1 MHEKTLD
8 IFIESK
14 TIETQSMQI
23 AYYSIHVI
31 AIYSLHI
38 MNIIQKN
45 RLKRLLGFLE
55 REKIIY
61 QILESYVNIVA
72 CQVQC
77 LDTVG
82 DRPCDCSDSGLCKE
96 EI

>member
-31 AIYSLHI
+31 TICKLYI
-38 MNIIQKN
+38 VDII
-45 RLKRLLGFLE
+45 
-55 REKIIY
+55 
-61 QILESYVNIVA
+61 
-72 CQVQC
+72 
-77 LDTVG
+77 
-82 DRPCDCSDSGLCKE
+82 
-96 EI
+96 